1 MAEAQA
7 TPVSQ
12 LPSNS
17 LDMNNDTQD
26 NEIVNEILNEID
38 HQNMKGNPAMTNN
51 SDIFQRNVD
60 QQINSNNRMMPEPTP
75 EQIMSMNQQ
84 QMEEHT
90 PSEPP
95 PTQMLQQQ
103 TQAISEEQMSG
114 NKSSDS
120 FKIINYLKDTLTV
133 IVLVFLF
140 SFPILNILLSKIPK
154 AMVNGSPSM
163 IGNAVK
169 AILAGAIF
177 FVVSKF
183 V

>member
-38 HQNMKGNPAMTNN
+38 HQNMKSNPSMSNS

-60 QQINSNNRMMPEPTP
+60 QEINSNNRMMPEPTP

-84 QMEEHT
+84 MEENKS
-90 PSEPP
+90 SELP

-114 NKSSDS
+114 KKSSDS
-120 FKIINYLKDTLTV
+120 FKIINYLKDTIAV

-140 SFPILNILLSKIPK
+140 SLPIFNILLSKVPK

>member
-60 QQINSNNRMMPEPTP
+60 QEINSNNRMMPEPTP

-84 QMEEHT
+84 MQENT
-90 PSEPP
+90 PSELPS
-95 PTQMLQQQ
+95 TQMLQQQ

-114 NKSSDS
+114 KNSSDS

-140 SFPILNILLSKIPK
+140 SLPILNILLSKIPK
-154 AMVNGSPSM
+154 AMVNGSPTM

>member
-1 MAEAQA
+1 MSEAQA

-38 HQNMKGNPAMTNN
+38 HQNMKGNPTMTDSSN
-51 SDIFQRNVD
+51 IFQRNVD
-60 QQINSNNRMMPEPTP
+60 QEINSNNRMMPEPTP
-75 EQIMSMNQQ
+75 EQILAMNQQ
-84 QMEEHT
+84 TQENT
-90 PSEPP
+90 SSELPP
-95 PTQMLQQQ
+95 NQILQQQ
-103 TQAISEEQMSG
+103 TQAISEQEMSG

-120 FKIINYLKDTLTV
+120 FKILNYLKDTLTV

-140 SFPILNILLSKIPK
+140 SLPIFNLLLSKIPK
-154 AMVNGSPSM
+154 AMLNGSPTM

-183 V
+183 I